1 VLLVSLL
8 TVEVVS
14 YRVAAGH
21 SSRLF
26 WTVCCC
32 GITAKSTVVDLSRD
46 VFAETDVHRDLQFL
60 GLFGTYDL
68 NFVVVISLV
77 AGYPYQR
84 CSNWYILVTSLDCG
98 LHDNAWPFDPCFR
111 FRP

>member
-26 WTVCCC
+26 WTVYCC
-32 GITAKSTVVDLSRD
+32 GTTAKSTVVDLSRD

-60 GLFGTYDL
+60 DLFGTYDL
-68 NFVVVISLV
+68 NFVVVITLV

-84 CSNWYILVTSLDCG
+84 CSN
-98 LHDNAWPFDPCFR
+98 
-111 FRP
+111 